1 VTEKTILMVSKPVV
15 PPWND
20 SAKNLVR
27 DVVRSATRHRFRVL
41 VSKGVPFEA
50 PRVSSA
56 EIYAAPGQYTP
67 ALRQNARVLWHL
79 LHARADV
86 VHYFFAPNPRTSAI
100 ARVVGLARR
109 WPSVQTVCSAPRDW
123 SGAGRLLFAD
133 RVIVLSE
140 DTHRKLARAGVAAE
154 RLRLIPPGI
163 EPFAPLS
170 PAERA
175 AARRLFAELPEGD
188 ETPVILYPGDYQFS
202 EAAFTVGSSV
212 ARVVATRPARF
223 VFACRIKQEESRRG
237 EDRVRQKVTQD
248 GALAHVRFWNE
259 VDDVRALLGAADL
272 VVMPAESLYAKM
284 DVPLVLLEAM
294 SLGVPLVVANVPP
307 LSELLG
313 DDVGVG
319 VAPRDAEAF
328 AGAVQ
333 VLLADPARRAALGQR
348 AREVIARRYSARTMA
363 SAYEDVY
370 DEVGS
375 GESVH
380 RTVGR

>member
-1 VTEKTILMVSKPVV
+1 MTEKTILMVSKPVV

-27 DVVRSATRHRFRVL
+27 DVVRCATRHRYRVL
-41 VSKGVPFEA
+41 VSKGVPFAA
-50 PRVSSA
+50 PRASSA

-67 ALRQNARVLWHL
+67 ALRQNARVLGHL

-100 ARVVGLARR
+100 ARFVGLTRR

-133 RVIVLSE
+133 KVIVLSE
-140 DTHRKLARAGVAAE
+140 DTRSKFARAGVSAE

-170 PAERA
+170 AAERA
-175 AARRLFAELPEGD
+175 AARRRFADLPEAD
-188 ETPVILYPGDYQFS
+188 DTPVVVYPGDYQFS
-202 EAAFTVGSSV
+202 EAAFTVASSV
-212 ARVVATRPARF
+212 ARVVAARPARF
-223 VFACRIKQEESRRG
+223 VFACRIKQEESRR
-237 EDRVRQKVTQD
+237 EEERVRQRIDQD

-307 LSELLG
+307 LSELLA

-319 VAPRDAEAF
+319 VPPRDGQAF
-328 AGAVQ
+328 ADAV
-333 VLLADPARRAALGQR
+333 VDLLGDPGRRAALGQR
-348 AREVIARRYSARTMA
+348 AREAIAQRYSARTVA

-370 DEVGS
+370 DEVGK
-375 GESVH
+375 
-380 RTVGR
+380 R